1 MSNDLNQKNKATA
14 AVHNEVH
21 DSKKNEYNDSNYYYN
36 VLTNQLSILSERGAQ
51 TKESILKNFFGIPGI
66 KHIFGKYV
74 VEHSDNVS
82 KLDVVLNNA
91 DNYYDNHSI
100 KLLVDGVYFK
110 KGHVLTNDQDSRFG
124 EWSGMAF
131 DKKGDLILISDRGA
145 YLKSSIV
152 TEDGYLQN
160 FVNTTIGT
168 IVVEKSIGT
177 KKDFEE
183 LAVYNGSCYISDESL
198 HRIFLY
204 QDCDFEKVPV
214 RVITAF
220 NPNFNFHYLSKELSY
235 NKGIEAFDINSEG
248 KFLAISEYGQ
258 DKKNSSVHQA
268 YYWRISCESHYK
280 DTSFCQTID
289 FDKGF
294 TYLSNEGYGVS
305 GLKFL
310 KNGDLL
316 VLERHYNKIFG
327 GFAEN
332 YEIDIKYIKKQEIEN
347 AIEKNT
353 EIKGKSIIHIDND
366 SISGKYGY
374 ADNFE
379 SIAVK
384 EENDLTLIYILSD
397 DNRAPFERSILLEFE
412 INDYLLSDDK
422 GTTLVKSEMPD
433 PYVDL

>member
-1 MSNDLNQKNKATA
+1 MSNDLNQENKDTK
-14 AVHNEVH
+14 VHN
-21 DSKKNEYNDSNYYYN
+21 SKKNEYSVSNYYYN
-36 VLTNQLSILSERGAQ
+36 VLTNSLSILSERGAQ
-51 TKESILKNFFGIPGI
+51 TKESILKKFFGIPGI

-74 VEHSDNVS
+74 VDHSDDVS
-82 KLDVVLNNA
+82 KLNVVLNNA

-131 DKKGDLILISDRGA
+131 DKKGDLILVSDRGA

-152 TEDGYLQN
+152 NKDGYLQN

-168 IVVEKSIGT
+168 IGVRNTDST
-177 KKDFEE
+177 KDFEE

-198 HRIFLY
+198 HQIWLY
-204 QDCDFEKVPV
+204 EDCDFNKLPGN
-214 RVITAF
+214 IKTPFKSF
-220 NPNFNFHYLSKELSY
+220 NKFYYREFLSKELSY

-248 KFLAISEYGQ
+248 KFLAITEYGH

-268 YYWRISCESHYK
+268 YYWAHTIRYENVFEYCQVY
-280 DTSFCQTID
+280 DFC
-289 FDKGF
+289 KKF
-294 TYLSNEGYGVS
+294 TYLSNEGYRVS

-353 EIKGKSIIHIDND
+353 EVKGKSIIHIDND

>member
-1 MSNDLNQKNKATA
+1 MVYQELSIYIFGNYVVDRSNDVSDVILN
-14 AVHNEVH
+14 
-21 DSKKNEYNDSNYYYN
+21 N
-36 VLTNQLSILSERGAQ
+36 VN
-51 TKESILKNFFGIPGI
+51 
-66 KHIFGKYV
+66 
-74 VEHSDNVS
+74 
-82 KLDVVLNNA
+82 VVLNNA

-110 KGHVLTNDQDSRFG
+110 KGYVLTNDDQDSRFG

-131 DKKGDLILISDRGA
+131 DNKGDLILVSDRGA

-160 FVNTTIGT
+160 FINTTIGT
-168 IVVEKSIGT
+168 IVVKELIGT

-198 HRIFLY
+198 HTIFIY
-204 QDCDFEKVPV
+204 QDCNFRMLPKQMFTEY
-214 RVITAF
+214 ITIDYSSYHHSDDTIEFYQHRDA
-220 NPNFNFHYLSKELSY
+220 NSKAKAKAKAKALSY

-248 KFLAISEYGQ
+248 KFLAITEYGH

-268 YYWRISCESHYK
+268 YYWAHKIRYENVFEYCQVY
-280 DTSFCQTID
+280 DFC
-289 FDKGF
+289 KKF

-353 EIKGKSIIHIDND
+353 EVGP
-366 SISGKYGY
+366 
-374 ADNFE
+374 
-379 SIAVK
+379 V
-384 EENDLTLIYILSD
+384 L
-397 DNRAPFERSILLEFE
+397 R
-412 INDYLLSDDK
+412 
-422 GTTLVKSEMPD
+422 
-433 PYVDL
+433 

>member
-1 MSNDLNQKNKATA
+1 
-14 AVHNEVH
+14 V
-21 DSKKNEYNDSNYYYN
+21 
-36 VLTNQLSILSERGAQ
+36 Q
-51 TKESILKNFFGIPGI
+51 TKESILKTFFSMPGI
-66 KHIFGKYV
+66 KHIFGKYIV
-74 VEHSDNVS
+74 DHSDNVS
-82 KLDVVLNNA
+82 KLDIVLNNA

-131 DKKGDLILISDRGA
+131 DKKGDLILVSDRGA

-152 TEDGYLQN
+152 NKDGYLQN

-168 IVVEKSIGT
+168 IGVRNTDST
-177 KKDFEE
+177 KDFEE

-198 HRIFLY
+198 HQIWLY
-204 QDCDFEKVPV
+204 EDCDFNKLPGKIKTPFKYFDNFYY
-214 RVITAF
+214 RDVI
-220 NPNFNFHYLSKELSY
+220 SKELSY

-258 DKKNSSVHQA
+258 DKKNSSVHKA
-268 YYWRISCESHYK
+268 YYWAYTNVYDHLIEN
-280 DTSFCQTID
+280 CQAID
-289 FDKGF
+289 FYKEF

-353 EIKGKSIIHIDND
+353 EVKGKSIIHIDND

-412 INDYLLSDDK
+412 INEYLLSNDK
-422 GTTLVKSEMPD
+422 ETPLIEFKMADSHSE
-433 PYVDL
+433 L

>member
-1 MSNDLNQKNKATA
+1 MSNDLNQENKATA
-14 AVHNEVH
+14 AVENEVH
-21 DSKKNEYNDSNYYYN
+21 DSKKNEYSVSNYYYN
-36 VLTNQLSILSERGAQ
+36 VLTNSLSILSERGVQ
-51 TKESILKNFFGIPGI
+51 TKESILKTFFSMPGI
-66 KHIFGKYV
+66 KHIFGKYIV
-74 VEHSDNVS
+74 DHSDNVS

-131 DKKGDLILISDRGA
+131 DKKGDLILVSDRGA

-152 TEDGYLQN
+152 NKDGYLQN

-168 IVVEKSIGT
+168 IGVRNTDST
-177 KKDFEE
+177 KDFEE

-198 HRIFLY
+198 HQIWLY
-204 QDCDFEKVPV
+204 EDCDFNKLPV

-220 NPNFNFHYLSKELSY
+220 NPNFNFHYLSEELSY

-280 DTSFCQTID
+280 DTSFCQRID
-289 FDKGF
+289 FNEGF

-353 EIKGKSIIHIDND
+353 EVKGKSIIHIDND

-412 INDYLLSDDK
+412 INEYLLSNDKETPLIEFKMADSNSDD
-422 GTTLVKSEMPD
+422 L
-433 PYVDL
+433 

>member
-1 MSNDLNQKNKATA
+1 MGCKMSNDLNQENKDTK
-14 AVHNEVH
+14 VHN
-21 DSKKNEYNDSNYYYN
+21 SKKNEYSDSNYYYN

-51 TKESILKNFFGIPGI
+51 TKESILKKFFGIPGI

-74 VEHSDNVS
+74 VDHSDDVS
-82 KLDVVLNNA
+82 KLNVVLNNA

-110 KGHVLTNDQDSRFG
+110 KGYVLTNDQDSRFG

-131 DKKGDLILISDRGA
+131 DNKGDLILVSDRGA

-152 TEDGYLQN
+152 NKDGYLQN
-160 FVNTTIGT
+160 FVNTTIGK
-168 IVVEKSIGT
+168 IRVDDYNT
-177 KKDFEE
+177 KTTKDLEE
-183 LAVYNGSCYISDESL
+183 LAVSNGSCFISDESL
-198 HRIFLY
+198 HQILRY
-204 QDCDFEKVPV
+204 ENCDF
-214 RVITAF
+214 
-220 NPNFNFHYLSKELSY
+220 SKLPMAIKIPDWNGELSY

-248 KFLAISEYGQ
+248 KFLAIAEYAQ
-258 DKKNSSVHQA
+258 DKKNSSVHKA
-268 YYWRISCESHYK
+268 YYWTFIKSYYYARLLDNSI
-280 DTSFCQTID
+280 DDCQ
-289 FDKGF
+289 KEF
-294 TYLSNEGYGVS
+294 TYLSNEGYGIS

-310 KNGDLL
+310 KNGDLI

-353 EIKGKSIIHIDND
+353 EVKGKSIIHIDND